1 MQEELRHFGVHMQA
15 IIPGAYLDSLKSHQ
29 SEMFQRAI

>member
-1 MQEELRHFGVHMQA
+1 MQEELRPFGVHVQT
-15 IIPGAYLDSLKSHQ
+15 INLGAYLDSLKSHQ